1 MIGCIAAL
9 PTKGRHM
16 SGPKRKPS
24 TASLAVITSN
34 HLVRLGLQQIIGTTD
49 HIRFVGHAKCGTDAD
64 ELIGRQQPQVIV
76 IDMEPDIDI
85 AGLIQRAKRAAPRS
99 KLVLLSG
106 FDDKER
112 TKEALVTGVDGIV
125 LKIQPPAVL
134 IAVIEYLCQA
144 AAEPTTDKGGGTNNF
159 LPGVPVTP
167 FGDAEPAAAKWPG
180 ALTEREREVIV
191 LIGQGLSN
199 KDIAD
204 RLCISGITVRHHLTS
219 IFDKLGVT
227 TRQKLLIRAHQFGL
241 VELTAS
247 A

>member
-1 MIGCIAAL
+1 
-9 PTKGRHM
+9 M
-16 SGPKRKPS
+16 SSSKRKPQNA
-24 TASLAVITSN
+24 TLAVITSN
-34 HLVRLGLQQIIGTTD
+34 HLVRLGLQQIIGTTH
-49 HIRFVGHAKCGTDAD
+49 HIRFVGHAKGGAEAD
-64 ELIGRQQPQVIV
+64 DMIGREQPQVVI
-76 IDMEPDIDI
+76 IDMEPEIDVT
-85 AGLIQRAKRAAPRS
+85 GLIHKVKRSAPRT
-99 KLVLLSG
+99 KLVLLCG

-112 TKEALVTGVDGIV
+112 TKEAFLTGVDGIV

-144 AAEPTTDKGGGTNNF
+144 TAEPTTDKGGGTDNF
-159 LPGVPVTP
+159 LSTASIPP
-167 FGDAEPAAAKWPG
+167 FTATEPATVKWPD
-180 ALTEREREVIV
+180 ALTERERDVIA
-191 LIGQGLSN
+191 LIGKGLSN